1 MSKPQTE
8 PTTAQTPYEDILA
21 TQVRKG
27 LRELERSTDGLF
39 LSSLSAGLDI
49 GFGPLAMIVLLS
61 LAGDM
66 LGEVLTELLLANL
79 YSIGFI
85 FVVLGRSELFTEHT
99 ATAVFPILDG
109 RASLADLGRLW
120 GIVFVGNA
128 IGAAIFAAA
137 AVFAT
142 PTDLIDPAA
151 FTELAMTYTTQEPLV
166 LLVGAVLAGWLM
178 GLVSWLVAAAQD
190 TMGRVFFVWLCTAVI
205 AFAHFPHSIAGTVE
219 VLMGM
224 FASPAISLLDYGR
237 FLVVATVGNAIG
249 GTVFIALLRYS
260 HVMRSE
266 KEFDPVDTEDWIK
279 QDD

>member
-1 MSKPQTE
+1 MSRPRTE
-8 PTTAQTPYEDILA
+8 PTTAQTPYKDILA
-21 TQVRKG
+21 IQVEKG
-27 LRELERSTDGLF
+27 LRELNRSTDGLL

-61 LAGDM
+61 LGGDM
-66 LGEVLTELLLANL
+66 LGEVATDLLLANL

-85 FVVLGRSELFTEHT
+85 FVIIGRSELFTEHT

-120 GIVFVGNA
+120 GIVFVGNL
-128 IGAAIFAAA
+128 IGATIFAAV

-142 PTDLIDPAA
+142 PSDLIQTAA
-151 FTELAMTYTTQEPLV
+151 FTELAMTYLSQESLV
-166 LLVGAVLAGWLM
+166 LFVGAVLAGWLM
-178 GLVSWLVAAAQD
+178 GLVTWLVAAAQD

-219 VLMGM
+219 ILMGL
-224 FASPAISLLDYGR
+224 FANPAISLLDFGR
-237 FLVVATVGNAIG
+237 FLLLATIGNAIG

-260 HVMRSE
+260 HVVRSGRE
-266 KEFDPVDTEDWIK
+266 PDHADMEDWVK
-279 QDD
+279 QD